1 LLRFEVQDTGIG
13 VAPEAMARLFT
24 AFEQADNSMTRKYGG
39 TGLGL
44 AITKRLAELMGGS
57 VGAESTP
64 GVGSSFWFTARL
76 QKGAATHDLSAS
88 SPVVDAEAALRQ
100 QHSGRRILL
109 VEDEP
114 INREIARMLL
124 DAVNMVVSEADNGE
138 EAVALARKMQF
149 SAILMDMQMPILN
162 GLDATRQIRGL
173 EGYQTTPIIAMTA
186 NAFAEDKVQCMEVGM
201 SDFMA
206 KPFSPQELYVALLR
220 ALSRGKA

>member
-1 LLRFEVQDTGIG
+1 
-13 VAPEAMARLFT
+13 
-24 AFEQADNSMTRKYGG
+24 
-39 TGLGL
+39 
-44 AITKRLAELMGGS
+44 
-57 VGAESTP
+57 
-64 GVGSSFWFTARL
+64 
-76 QKGAATHDLSAS
+76 
-88 SPVVDAEAALRQ
+88 
-100 QHSGRRILL
+100 
-109 VEDEP
+109 
-114 INREIARMLL
+114 MLL